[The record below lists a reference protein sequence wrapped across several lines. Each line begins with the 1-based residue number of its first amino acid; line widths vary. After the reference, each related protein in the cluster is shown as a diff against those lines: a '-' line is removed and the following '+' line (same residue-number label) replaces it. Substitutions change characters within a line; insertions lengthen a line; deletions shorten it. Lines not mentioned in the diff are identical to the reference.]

1 MTELMPREKAKL
13 YGINSLS
20 QRELLA
26 LIIKSAYKDRN
37 VFELADDIL
46 NVANGFENLL
56 SLSYEELV
64 NIKGIK
70 DAKAMEILA
79 ILEIYKRL
87 SKVDMVKEEEK
98 MNSPGKIVKWLRF
111 NLSFS
116 SQEEFLVI
124 YISNKGK
131 IINSEVMFK
140 GNRNSSIVG
149 IDAILRKAILLK
161 ATGLIVAHNHPSDNV
176 EPSTADIEITDKLY
190 HSCQMMG
197 IPLIDHIIVGKY
209 DYFSFKENG
218 VLK

>member
-1 MTELMPREKAKL
+1 MPREKAKL

>member
-1 MTELMPREKAKL
+1 MKELMPREKAKL

>member
-1 MTELMPREKAKL
+1 MPREKAKL

-46 NVANGFENLL
+46 IVANGFENLL